1 MLKRKIVEQ
10 ETVTDKTTLGLW
22 VNGWYVNCDGI
33 WRQWPHY
40 VLYGA
45 DVNDKK

>member
-1 MLKRKIVEQ
+1 MLKRKIVKQ
-10 ETVTDKTTLGLW
+10 ETMTDKTTLGEWL
-22 VNGWYVNCDGI
+22 I
-33 WRQWPHY
+33 WRALIFMIFDVDDHT